1 MNELSQWL
9 QDALE
14 RLEYWSTQAMV
25 VPQDPEM
32 VRDHLYTFLVR
43 HRDKLTPSQLCFNKG
58 SGLAHVASIC

>member
-43 HRDKLTPSQLCFNKG
+43 HSHCHCHCQTNSFT
-58 SGLAHVASIC
+58 LAF